1 MSAGVPQRNGN
12 GNANGIHPMPK
23 EPIDHDANP
32 HITEPGPPP
41 HSNPLG
47 PATPN
52 GSVMWAGPDPT
63 GAGARSA
70 GPEASHI
77 PGGGGASAVT
87 AGVAASLPHRAGAG
101 LAPPPPRPAVTP
113 VHAAGSL
120 PTRIGI
126 VAANDREAHNA
137 HEGTLARLE
146 AYSLEQLSE
155 HDAFAI
161 VKAARQWLTDNDA
174 KRRARKDTAASEATI
189 RDYEKKCRQI
199 EAEIEDL
206 GPGSPAPLFEVMLRY
221 ADRKQTF
228 QALKSALRWQA
239 LEQLQMILREQDR
252 LQRAGQRGAPWK
264 RLVLELKPILHRLK
278 SIDALSRAEC
288 LAWTDRPA
296 KPSKSK
302 RRILPRL
309 DEDWRQRFLDI
320 NATSE
325 TYRHA
330 GVLLVHC
337 GLRPTELASG
347 VRVRYSPKGVRVL
360 IAGAKVRET
369 AGQPWRT
376 FLLDPGQLPVWFV
389 EDLKEQGRTLIQ
401 VDPDPLRAHLNRMS
415 QAVLNPRNRKRDQD
429 LILSAY
435 VFRHAL
441 VTDLRE
447 QGWETEQIAACIGES
462 SAATLSYY
470 GTRRHSG
477 SRSVKPTVAMVPNSV
492 RTPRA
497 VRPLDSSGLNA
508 QLNKKRSRKVP
519 APRR

>member
-1 MSAGVPQRNGN
+1 MSATVPKH
-12 GNANGIHPMPK
+12 NANGIHPMPK
-23 EPIDHDANP
+23 EPIDHEENP
-32 HITEPGPPP
+32 HITEPKPQPD
-41 HSNPLG
+41 SNPLG
-47 PATPN
+47 AATPN

-70 GPEASHI
+70 GPQASSHQ
-77 PGGGGASAVT
+77 GRGEASAVT
-87 AGVAASLPHRAGAG
+87 ASGAALLPHWAGAG
-101 LAPPPPRPAVTP
+101 LAPPRPGTAVTP
-113 VHAAGSL
+113 LQAAGSL
-120 PTRIGI
+120 PTRIGT
-126 VAANDREAHNA
+126 VAANDGEAHNA
-137 HEGTLARLE
+137 HEGTLERLE
-146 AYSLEQLSE
+146 ASILERLSE

-161 VKAARQWLTDNDA
+161 VKTARQWLTENDA
-174 KRRARKDTAASEATI
+174 KRRARKDTNASAATI
-189 RDYEKKCRQI
+189 ADYQKKCRFI
-199 EAEIEDL
+199 EAELEAID
-206 GPGSPAPLFEVMLRY
+206 PGSPAPLFEVMLRY

-239 LEQLQMILREQDR
+239 LEQMQTVLREQDR
-252 LQRAGQRGAPWK
+252 LQRAGHRGAPWK
-264 RLVLELKPILHRLK
+264 RLVLQLNPILHRLK
-278 SIDALSRAEC
+278 SIDALNREAC
-288 LAWTDRPA
+288 LAWIDRPA

-302 RRILPRL
+302 RRMLHRL
-309 DEDWRQRFLDI
+309 SEDWRQRFLDI

-347 VRVRYSPKGVRVL
+347 VRVRYGPKGVRVL

-376 FLLDPGQLPVWFV
+376 FLLDPNQLPAWFV
-389 EDLKEQGRTLIQ
+389 QDLKHQRRMVVQ
-401 VDPDPLRAHLNRMS
+401 VDPDPLRAHLHRMS

-477 SRSVKPTVAMVPNSV
+477 SRAVKPTVAMVPNSV

-497 VRPLDSSGLNA
+497 VRPLDQSGLKA
-508 QLNKKRSRKVP
+508 QLNKKRSHKAP